1 MNWKTMSPAMRKI
14 VLPIPILVLALLAA
28 VTIVT
33 LRPQVETQRP
43 EIRPPVVRV
52 QTVELENLRLTVKTQ
67 GTVSPRT
74 ESQIVPEV
82 SGRVIWVSSSLVSG
96 GFFESGE
103 VLLKL
108 DPRDYQQ
115 LVIAVEAQVARAQ
128 LRVEQEKAEAALA
141 IEEWKDLG
149 EGEADPLT
157 LREPHLQEARAAL
170 AAAEANLGRSRR
182 DLERTQIRAPYAS
195 RVRSKSVDVGQFVSP
210 GGPLATIYAIDSVEI
225 RLPLPNNELA
235 YLDLPSVYRGE
246 RDSDLGPP
254 ITLRAD
260 FAGGRYE
267 WQGRIVRT
275 EGEIDPASRMV
286 HAVAEVRDPYGRGDV
301 PDRPP
306 LAVGM
311 YVEAEIEG
319 ILAEGVAVLPRAA
332 LRNESQVLVVDKENR
347 LRFRDVD
354 VLRETRDDV
363 VLRSGLQDGEL
374 VCVSPLAAVTDG
386 MEVRLL
392 KDEEKAP

>member
-33 LRPQVETQRP
+33 LRPQVQTQRP

-52 QTVELENLRLTVKTQ
+52 QTVELENLRLAVKTQ

-225 RLPLPNNELA
+225 RLPLPNN
-235 YLDLPSVYRGE
+235 
-246 RDSDLGPP
+246 
-254 ITLRAD
+254 
-260 FAGGRYE
+260 
-267 WQGRIVRT
+267 
-275 EGEIDPASRMV
+275 
-286 HAVAEVRDPYGRGDV
+286 
-301 PDRPP
+301 
-306 LAVGM
+306 
-311 YVEAEIEG
+311 
-319 ILAEGVAVLPRAA
+319 
-332 LRNESQVLVVDKENR
+332 
-347 LRFRDVD
+347 
-354 VLRETRDDV
+354 
-363 VLRSGLQDGEL
+363 
-374 VCVSPLAAVTDG
+374 
-386 MEVRLL
+386 
-392 KDEEKAP
+392 